1 MREWYIPSM
10 SSGHTSFPHTV
21 VFFDGVCGLCNG
33 FVDFL
38 VRHDRAHRLRF
49 APLQG
54 QTAATFEHLPTGLDS
69 VVVVDGARVLVK
81 SDAAISVLARL
92 GGAWRLATVL
102 HIVPRALRDAVYAL
116 IARNR
121 YRWFGQ
127 REVCRIPSESEARWF
142 LP

>member
-1 MREWYIPSM
+1 MREWYIPVM
-10 SSGHTSFPHTV
+10 SSGHASSPHTV
-21 VFFDGVCGLCNG
+21 VFFDGTCGLCNG

-38 VRHDRAHRLRF
+38 VRHDRGRRLRF

-54 QTAATFEHLPTGLDS
+54 ETAAHFARLPRALDS
-69 VVVVDGARVLVK
+69 VVVADGPVVLVK
-81 SDAAISVLARL
+81 SDAALCVFARL
-92 GGAWRLATVL
+92 GWPWRLAGLARV
-102 HIVPRALRDAVYAL
+102 VPRALRDAVYDL

-127 REVCRIPSESEARWF
+127 RDACRIPSEREARWF